1 MATKKGL
8 VRPRRKVGGEWVEL
22 DGRTANVRMAV
33 PADVRAIVA
42 ALPSDD
48 PRRAL
53 FVRADGKPKVEL
65 VRTTRRRDQDDAER
79 VGAAIKAE
87 WKRAIAALR
96 ATGNPQ
102 DVAAVLAKI
111 EDWRKRA
118 IARAQGYDVDIA
130 VLAFTAT
137 MERAA
142 DRPPP
147 APGLDHGGPEWARLY
162 FRDRPQASRDTT
174 PPPETFR
181 RIDRLRAAEAGNE
194 AWRDVQGFEE
204 ALSQA
209 VGVIDHRFR
218 AAVRP
223 AFAKAWREVLE
234 AEEVERRLAAR
245 ILAIMSDHTTP
256 APVVPVAAGAYEA
269 RHGDRT
275 VGELLDAYLV
285 AAKAARGEAAV
296 KDSKAIFRAI
306 REFLG
311 EETPVRAVRR
321 DDARRVLEALRRVPT
336 NAVKR
341 FGPDVTLAEAIERAD
356 KDGLPRLTHNS
367 VKNYMT
373 NAAMIWNWALRER
386 EGWADLNPFEGLAGK
401 PQDSVRRRGFR
412 DAELVKLFDYLS
424 QYKAQGL
431 ARFWVPALALNGS
444 RLAEL
449 CQLRTTDVKMRG
461 DIVYLDLSEFDAD
474 GRRDHNKSLKTI
486 NSERFAPIHPL
497 VIEAGF
503 ADFVAGRRKEKSERL
518 FPEIKPY
525 RGDWA
530 HHFSKWFGEMLN
542 DVVSDEPSIV
552 FHSFR
557 HGLRQRGRAPGVG
570 LSREILD
577 ALGGWER
584 RSTGEKYG
592 EDEIVDL
599 HAHLARI
606 RFDGLRL

>member
-22 DGRTANVRMAV
+22 GGRTANVRMAV

-102 DVAAVLAKI
+102 DVATVLARI
-111 EDWRKRA
+111 EEWRERA

-130 VLAFTAT
+130 ILDFTAT

-142 DRPPP
+142 DLPPP

-162 FRDRPQASRDTT
+162 FKDRPQTSRDVT

-181 RIDRLRAAEAGNE
+181 RVERLRTAETGGE
-194 AWRDVQGFEE
+194 TWRDVQGFEE
-204 ALSQA
+204 ALSHA
-209 VGVIDHRFR
+209 VGVIDHRVR

-223 AFAKAWREVLE
+223 AFARAWREVLE

-245 ILAIMSDHTTP
+245 ILTIVADHAAP
-256 APVVPVAAGAYEA
+256 APVVPPAPGGYEV

-285 AAKAARGEAAV
+285 AARAARGEAAV

-311 EETPVRAVRR
+311 EETPVRAVKR
-321 DDARRVLEALRRVPT
+321 DDARRVREALQRVPA

-341 FGPDVTLAEAIERAD
+341 FGPDVTLSEAIERAD
-356 KDGLPRLTHNS
+356 KDDLPRLTHNS

-373 NAAMIWNWALRER
+373 NAAMVWNWAIKER

-412 DAELVKLFDYLS
+412 DDELAKLFDHLS

-431 ARFWVPALALNGS
+431 ARFWVPALALNGC

-449 CQLRTTDVKMRG
+449 CQLRTTDVKMHG
-461 DIVYLDLSEFDAD
+461 NIAYLDLSEFDAD
-474 GRRDHNKSLKTI
+474 GRRDHSKSLKTL
-486 NSERFAPIHPL
+486 NSERFVPVHPL
-497 VIEAGF
+497 LIEAGF
-503 ADFVAGRRKEKSERL
+503 KDFVAKRRKDKSERL
-518 FPEIKPY
+518 FPEIESYK
-525 RGDWA
+525 GDWS
-530 HHFSKWFGEMLN
+530 HYFSKWFGEMLD
-542 DVVSDEPSIV
+542 DVVSDDPAIV

-557 HGLRQRGRAPGVG
+557 HGLRQRGRTAG

-577 ALGGWER
+577 AIGGWAK

-592 EDEIVDL
+592 LDEIVDL
-599 HAHLARI
+599 HAHNARI
-606 RFDGLRL
+606 SFGALRL

>member
-22 DGRTANVRMAV
+22 GGRTANVRMAV

-65 VRTTRRRDQDDAER
+65 VRTMRRRDQDDAER
-79 VGAAIKAE
+79 VGATIKAE

-102 DVAAVLAKI
+102 DVAAVLARI
-111 EDWRKRA
+111 EDWRERA

-130 VLAFTAT
+130 ILDFTAT
-137 MERAA
+137 IERAA
-142 DRPPP
+142 DRPPT

-162 FRDRPQASRDTT
+162 FRDRPQASRDVT

-209 VGVIDHRFR
+209 VGAIDHRVR

-245 ILAIMSDHTTP
+245 ILTIVTDNAAP
-256 APVVPVAAGAYEA
+256 APVVPRAPGAYEV

-275 VGELLDAYLV
+275 VGELLDAYLA

-296 KDSKAIFRAI
+296 KDTTAIYRAI

-356 KDGLPRLTHNS
+356 KDDLPRLTHNS

-373 NAAMIWNWALRER
+373 NIAMVWNWAIDER
-386 EGWADLNPFEGLAGK
+386 EGWADLNPFKGLAGK
-401 PQDSVRRRGFR
+401 PKDSVRRRGFR
-412 DAELVKLFDYLS
+412 DAELITMFDHLS
-424 QYKAQGL
+424 QYKAQGS
-431 ARFWVPALALNGS
+431 AKFWVPALALNGS
-444 RLAEL
+444 RLSEL
-449 CQLRTTDVKMRG
+449 CQLRTTDVKVHG
-461 DIVYLDLSEFDAD
+461 DIVYLDLSEFDAG
-474 GRRDHNKSLKTI
+474 GRRDQSKSLKTI
-486 NSERFAPIHPL
+486 NSERVAPIHPV
-497 VIEAGF
+497 VIDAGF
-503 ADFVAGRRKEKSERL
+503 ANFVATRRKEQSERL

-525 RGDWA
+525 RGNWA
-530 HHFSKWFGEMLN
+530 HHFSKWFGEML
-542 DVVSDEPSIV
+542 DEVVSDEPAIV

-557 HGLRQRGRAPGVG
+557 HGLRQRGRAKDVG

-577 ALGGWER
+577 ALGGWAK

-606 RFDGLRL
+606 SFGVLHL

>member
-22 DGRTANVRMAV
+22 GGRTANVRMAV

-42 ALPSDD
+42 ALPVDD

-53 FVRADGKPKVEL
+53 FVRADGKPKTEL
-65 VRTTRRRDQDDAER
+65 VRTTRRRDQEDAER

-102 DVAAVLAKI
+102 DVAAVLARI
-111 EDWRKRA
+111 EDWRERA

-130 VLAFTAT
+130 ILEFTAFAVHPT
-137 MERAA
+137 DRA
-142 DRPPP
+142 PP

-162 FRDRPQASRDTT
+162 FRDRPQVSRDVT

-181 RIDRLRAAEAGNE
+181 RIERLRTAETGDE
-194 AWRDVQGFEE
+194 AWRDVQGFDE
-204 ALSQA
+204 ALTQA
-209 VGVIDHRFR
+209 VGAIDHRVR
-218 AAVRP
+218 SAVRR
-223 AFAKAWREVLE
+223 AFARAMREVLE

-245 ILAIMSDHTTP
+245 ILTIMSDHAAP
-256 APVVPVAAGAYEA
+256 APVVPPAPGAYEV

-275 VGELLDAYLV
+275 VGELLDAYLA

-296 KDSKAIFRAI
+296 KESKAIFRAI

-311 EETPVRAVRR
+311 DETPVRAVRR
-321 DDARRVLEALRRVPT
+321 DDARRVHQALQHVPA

-356 KDGLPRLTHNS
+356 KDDLPRLTHNS

-373 NAAMIWNWALRER
+373 NAAMVWNWALKER
-386 EGWADLNPFEGLAGK
+386 EGWADQNPFEGLAGK

-412 DAELVKLFDYLS
+412 DAELVKLFGHLS
-424 QYKAQGL
+424 QYKAEGL
-431 ARFWVPALALNGS
+431 ARFWVPALALNGC
-444 RLAEL
+444 RLSEL
-449 CQLRTTDVKMRG
+449 CQLRTTDVKVHG
-461 DIVYLDLSEFDAD
+461 DVVYLDLSEFDAE
-474 GRRDHNKSLKTI
+474 GRRDHSKSLKTL
-486 NSERFAPIHPL
+486 NSERFVPVHPL
-497 VIEAGF
+497 LVEAGF
-503 ADFVAGRRKEKSERL
+503 KDFVAQRRKDKSERL

-525 RGDWA
+525 KGDWS
-530 HHFSKWFGEMLN
+530 HHFSKWFGTVLD
-542 DVVSDEPSIV
+542 DVVSVDPAIV

-557 HGLRQRGRAPGVG
+557 HGLRQRGRTAG

-577 ALGGWER
+577 AIGGWAK

-592 EDEIVDL
+592 LDEILDL
-599 HAHLARI
+599 HDHLARI
-606 RFDGLRL
+606 SFGALRL

>member
-8 VRPRRKVGGEWVEL
+8 VRPRRKVGDEWVEL
-22 DGRTANVRMAV
+22 CGRTANVRMAV

-79 VGAAIKAE
+79 VGATIKAE

-102 DVAAVLAKI
+102 DVAAVLARI
-111 EDWRKRA
+111 EDWRERA

-130 VLAFTAT
+130 ILDFTAT

-162 FRDRPQASRDTT
+162 FRDRPQASRDVT

-209 VGVIDHRFR
+209 VGAIDHRVR

-245 ILAIMSDHTTP
+245 ILTIVTDNAAP
-256 APVVPVAAGAYEA
+256 APVVPRAPGAYEV

-275 VGELLDAYLV
+275 VGELLDAYLA

-341 FGPDVTLAEAIERAD
+341 FGPDLTLAEAIERAD
-356 KDGLPRLTHNS
+356 KDDLPRLTHNS

-373 NAAMIWNWALRER
+373 NAAMVWNWALDEG
-386 EGWADLNPFEGLAGK
+386 EGWVDLNPFKGLAGK

-412 DAELVKLFDYLS
+412 DAELVKLFDHLS
-424 QYKAQGL
+424 QYKEQGL
-431 ARFWVPALALNGS
+431 ARFWVPALALNGC

-449 CQLRTTDVKMRG
+449 CQLRATDVKMHG

-474 GRRDHNKSLKTI
+474 GRRDHSKSLKTL
-486 NSERFAPIHPL
+486 NSERFVPVHPL
-497 VIEAGF
+497 LVEAGF
-503 ADFVAGRRKEKSERL
+503 KDFVVMRRKDKSERL
-518 FPEIKPY
+518 FPEIEPY
-525 RGDWA
+525 KGDWS
-530 HHFSKWFGEMLN
+530 HYFSKWFGEMLD
-542 DVVSDEPSIV
+542 DVVSDDPAIV

-557 HGLRQRGRAPGVG
+557 HGLRQRGRTAG

-577 ALGGWER
+577 AIGGWAK

-592 EDEIVDL
+592 LDEIVDL
-599 HAHLARI
+599 HAHNARI
-606 RFDGLRL
+606 SFGSLRL